1 MVQEQ
6 FAGRHTTDQEAFGND
21 CRRIN
26 LQVFTND
33 NEGGWHRERQLG
45 LGRQEG
51 FIFHLSF
58 SIYHSTYRS
67 VLFVYVRVISWIV
80 LHLSARETIHEVIRN
95 DSMANE
101 K

>member
-21 CRRIN
+21 CHRIN
-26 LQVFTND
+26 LQVFAND
-33 NEGGWHRERQLG
+33 NESGWHRERELE

-58 SIYHSTYRS
+58 SIFHSTSCS
-67 VLFVYVRVISWIV
+67 VLFVHVRVISWIV
-80 LHLSARETIHEVIRN
+80 LPLSARETIHEVTRN